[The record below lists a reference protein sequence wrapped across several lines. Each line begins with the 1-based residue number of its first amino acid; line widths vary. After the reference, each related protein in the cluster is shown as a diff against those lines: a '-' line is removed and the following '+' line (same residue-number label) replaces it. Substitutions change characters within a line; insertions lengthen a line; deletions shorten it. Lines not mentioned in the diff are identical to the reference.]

1 MDPIIKFVLYFLFFA
16 IIHSF
21 LAMDHI
27 KNRAEKLFG
36 KAFRYYRLLYSLISI
51 PLFAP
56 ALMVWITYSNST
68 PVIYAIPQNLYP
80 VVILVRLGAIGI
92 FGYAMLQIDVLEFS
106 GMKRQKKNV
115 LVTGGAYGLVR
126 HPLYTAGILLLVT
139 NMQMTI
145 LDLTAVL
152 LVTGYF
158 LIGAFIEERRLLS
171 VFGDEY
177 RKYQEQV
184 SMFIPVKWF
193 KKKLSR
199 LPI

>member
-16 IIHSF
+16 VIHSF
-21 LAMDHI
+21 LATDRV
-27 KNRAEKLFG
+27 KNKAEKLFG

-115 LVTGGAYGLVR
+115 LVTGGAYRLVR

-139 NMQMTI
+139 NMKMTI

-158 LIGAFIEERRLLS
+158 LIGAFI
-171 VFGDEY
+171 
-177 RKYQEQV
+177 
-184 SMFIPVKWF
+184 
-193 KKKLSR
+193 
-199 LPI
+199 

>member
-1 MDPIIKFVLYFLFFA
+1 MDNIIKFFLYFIFFA
-16 IIHSF
+16 VTHSL
-21 LAMDHI
+21 LATDHV
-27 KNRAEKLFG
+27 KNKAEKLLG

-80 VVILVRLGAIGI
+80 VVVLVRLGAIGM
-92 FGYAMLQIDVLEFS
+92 FGYALLQINVLEFI
-106 GMKRQKKNV
+106 GIKRQKKKV
-115 LVTGGAYGLVR
+115 LVTRGAYAKVR

-139 NMQMTI
+139 QMQMTL

-152 LVTGYF
+152 LITGYL

-171 VFGDEY
+171 TFGDEY
-177 RKYQEQV
+177 RKYQEEV

-193 KKKLSR
+193 MKKIAR
-199 LPI
+199 I